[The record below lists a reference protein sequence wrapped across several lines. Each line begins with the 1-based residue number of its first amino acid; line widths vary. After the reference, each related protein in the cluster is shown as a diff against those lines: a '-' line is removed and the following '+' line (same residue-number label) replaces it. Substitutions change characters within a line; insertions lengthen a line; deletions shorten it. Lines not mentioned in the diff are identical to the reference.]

1 MEKNGLFIGLIPDG
15 NRRAVGNDVSR
26 YAEAYRKGAES
37 VSAMLKSV
45 IHDERVRIF
54 TAWGLSDDNILKRN
68 PLELTILNTLIC
80 EYLEQLDSDMQTE
93 EYAGVR
99 VVHLGNERLLH
110 HDVRDRLDTVVARTR
125 GRQEKIFG
133 MCLGY
138 GGAEELER
146 ASDRKSEHVR
156 MRGSA
161 PPLRQF
167 LDIPFRGN
175 MPFAPVNMIVRTGT
189 EARAYTSA
197 YLTGY
202 QTGGAEE
209 FYISK
214 LLPDTTPADLAAV
227 IDAYEKINP
236 RLGK

>member
-1 MEKNGLFIGLIPDG
+1 MESRGLFIGLIPDG
-15 NRRAVGNDVSR
+15 NRRAVQNNPLR
-26 YAEAYRKGAES
+26 YAEAYRSGAES

-45 IHDERVRIF
+45 VHDSRVRVF
-54 TAWGLSDDNILKRN
+54 TAWGLSDDNIRKRS
-68 PLELTILNTLIC
+68 PIELDILNTLIC
-80 EYLEQLDSDMQTE
+80 EYLEQLDSDMQTD

-99 VVHLGNERLLH
+99 VLHMGDDRLLRQ
-110 HDVRDRLDTVVARTR
+110 DVRDRLDTVVTRTR
-125 GRQEKIFG
+125 ARQEKVFG

-146 ASDRKSEHVR
+146 AANRKAEHVR
-156 MRGSA
+156 MQGSA
-161 PPLRQF
+161 PVIRQF

-175 MPFAPVNMIVRTGT
+175 MPFAPVDMIVRTGT
-189 EARAYTSA
+189 AGRAYTSG

-202 QTGGAEE
+202 QTGGTEE
-209 FYISK
+209 FYIEK
-214 LLPDTTPADLAAV
+214 LLPDTTPADLTAA